1 MRILE
6 KINTMLTLSNHFK
19 KIVLLVLFT
28 SAITFCHAQTDT
40 EFPKGF
46 IMYAKLHSGMV
57 TNFASSPDLFVG
69 GIQLAPQYTVVP
81 HVLRFGAIAGGFYNN
96 KKIQGEFGPSVSL
109 KLKTF
114 NAKLEGA
121 TVGSIGNLNLL
132 IDHLWGTDK
141 QRLIG
146 GGLVMDIGVITIGVT
161 THRDYNLNTWW
172 FQSEIGIR
180 LTKKHKNPVI

>member
-1 MRILE
+1 MITQR
-6 KINTMLTLSNHFK
+6 KIFRKLFF
-19 KIVLLVLFT
+19 VFLFT
-28 SAITFCHAQTDT
+28 NALSFCHAQTDT

-46 IMYAKLHSGMV
+46 IMYGKLHSGMV
-57 TNFASSPDLFVG
+57 TNFSSPDLFVG
-69 GIQLAPQYTVVP
+69 GIQLASQYTVVP
-81 HVLRFGAIAGGFYNN
+81 HVLRLGAIAGGFYNN
-96 KKIQGEFGPSVSL
+96 KKFQGEFGPSVSL

-161 THRDYNLNTWW
+161 SHRDYNLNTWW

>member
-1 MRILE
+1 MIWIFLFC
-6 KINTMLTLSNHFK
+6 NLTS
-19 KIVLLVLFT
+19 
-28 SAITFCHAQTDT
+28 ITHAQTDT

-46 IMYAKLHSGMV
+46 IMYGKLHSGLV
-57 TNFASSPDLFVG
+57 TNFSSPDLFIG

-81 HVLRFGAIAGGFYNN
+81 HLLRIGAIAGGFYSS

-121 TVGSIGNLNLL
+121 TVGSIANINLL
-132 IDHLWGTDK
+132 IDHLWGTNK
-141 QRLIG
+141 QRQIG
-146 GGLVMDIGVITIGVT
+146 AGIILDTGNIITIGIT
-161 THRDYNLNTWW
+161 THRDYNLNTWL